1 MTKTYND
8 IDAVTRLLEEKERDL
23 ELAAKIGQSL
33 LKKNRTLTEQ
43 NYYLEERVA
52 HIAEEV
58 AQLHHELNL
67 KDELL
72 QFYTNAAEESED
84 ESSSSPTKVETASG
98 GFVSDTL
105 QRKLKD
111 LEEENL
117 SLRSEASHLKSETET
132 YEEKEQQ
139 LVNDCVNEL
148 RLSSLQISA
157 IAEELARKTE
167 DASRQQEEITHLLS
181 QIVDLQ
187 KKAKSYALENEEL
200 SQHLMAAKD
209 AQRQL
214 TAELQELEEKYSECI
229 EMLHEAQKELK
240 NLRNRNY
247 PAGTPRR
254 YHPLGLYPMDSLASE
269 IEGTMRKELSLDDP
283 ECEEQNHQKRVF
295 ETVKNINQTVR
306 QRSLTPTS
314 ANIPGSNQSL
324 SARTSPQSSGLST
337 PHSSMYAVDI
347 SGASVALD
355 NRAQSIL
362 METCEE
368 ASNVLGQE
376 KKASGAE
383 DLRLALRRLSLRRQN
398 NLSERRFFE
407 EERDRRRGGH
417 GGVHD
422 SLGQESV
429 MTPSE
434 SLMSLGNLH
443 IWASRGPYLPDK
455 LQIVKPLEG
464 EGDRPLSLMRFNSF
478 WSLMHHHKSA
488 ALHHHTA
495 ITETCSQEGGCRQTR
510 SSTGRTHESQGV

>member
-43 NYYLEERVA
+43 KEYLEEQVGQ
-52 HIAEEV
+52 ITEEV

-72 QFYTNAAEESED
+72 QFYTNAAEEIED
-84 ESSSSPTKVETASG
+84 ESSNSPTKVETASG

-105 QRKLKD
+105 QKKLKE

-117 SLRSEASHLKSETET
+117 SLRSEANHLKSETET

-139 LVNDCVNEL
+139 LVNDCVKEL

-187 KKAKSYALENEEL
+187 KKAKSYAVENEEL
-200 SQHLMAAKD
+200 SQHLLAAKD

-229 EMLHEAQKELK
+229 EMLHEAQEELK

-254 YHPLGLYPMDSLASE
+254 YHPLGLYPMDSLAAE

-283 ECEEQNHQKRVF
+283 EVHRKRVF
-295 ETVKNINQTVR
+295 ETVKNVNQTVR
-306 QRSLTPTS
+306 QRSLTPTNS
-314 ANIPGSNQSL
+314 NIPGSNQSL

-337 PHSSMYAVDI
+337 PHSSIFGGDL
-347 SGASVALD
+347 SGESVVLD
-355 NRAQSIL
+355 NRTQSIL
-362 METCEE
+362 MET
-368 ASNVLGQE
+368 ASNQDSTEGQE

-407 EERDRRRGGH
+407 EERERRRGGH
-417 GGVHD
+417 PGLHD
-422 SLGQESV
+422 ALTQESLL
-429 MTPSE
+429 TPSE
-434 SLMSLGNLH
+434 SIMSLGNLH
-443 IWASRGPYLPDK
+443 LWASRGPYLPDK

-464 EGDRPLSLMRFNSF
+464 ERPLSLMLFNSF
-478 WSLMHHHKSA
+478 WSLMHHHKSGSFA
-488 ALHHHTA
+488 SPHSYYK
-495 ITETCSQEGGCRQTR
+495 ETQPRGWL
-510 SSTGRTHESQGV
+510 